1 MTPQDILGT
10 STRKVALEIQ
20 YRNIPVYS
28 NLFGRLLVG
37 RLTLTVKIPINTFI
51 VLPEIINIYNFL
63 GVNIISTYHLW
74 NYVNLYGIL

>member
-10 STRKVALEIQ
+10 STRKVIVEIL
-20 YRNIPVYS
+20 YRSIRIYS

-51 VLPEIINIYNFL
+51 VLPEIINI
-63 GVNIISTYHLW
+63 
-74 NYVNLYGIL
+74 